1 LIRDAVAGQYGDG
14 LVLNRNLNRYECVRI
29 VCRRQP
35 DYFGRVRYVFARAC
49 CPFGAGATCPN
60 CTESAKDGNGHQVLM
75 FDLHPRR
82 VDLGEMSPNQ
92 LVEAIRSIARPE
104 APKP

>member
-1 LIRDAVAGQYGDG
+1 
-14 LVLNRNLNRYECVRI
+14 
-29 VCRRQP
+29 
-35 DYFGRVRYVFARAC
+35 
-49 CPFGAGATCPN
+49 
-60 CTESAKDGNGHQVLM
+60 M